1 MAFSQGLFSFCG
13 IPTAVPR
20 TIMELSIVLLFMKSF
35 CEKSINKSSFIVFGL
50 LPMTGFLFV
59 AFLSFYMSNEPV
71 LAFILFCR
79 HVFIFY
85 FFFLA
90 LLNLNLPQRTIS
102 KFNYYLIF
110 LFLIQIP
117 ANLIKFFTIGQKEG
131 LGIGTM
137 SMEAGSL
144 TTMFTLFAIAFSFA
158 FYLFKK
164 HKRYLI
170 LIIGFFVF
178 SLIGEKRAVAF
189 YLPVLM
195 LMMYYL
201 YTKHLNYKRKLFFYR
216 SYYVNLFLII
226 VISTFGIYTAS
237 RLILSLNPQRVIG
250 GVFDIQYIG
259 NKIVGYSVLTTE
271 SGAQLG
277 RFGATVHSLQFLKKA
292 GPIKVL
298 FGTGAGS
305 LITSQILPERAKK
318 VTDITSKFGIESGI
332 TGFVWFFLQSGVLG
346 VMFLLCLYSAIFKK
360 AYKAYKYSSDE
371 SYRAIALGFLGV
383 NIVFFLDFFTY
394 SRTSLTSGVLTPVYF
409 YIAFVLFK
417 GYVHRDQSTLR
428 RQSSKC
434 KNNK

>member
-1 MAFSQGLFSFCG
+1 MAFSQGIFSFYG
-13 IPTAVPR
+13 VPTIVPR
-20 TIMELSIVLLFMKSF
+20 TIMELFIVLLFMKSF

-50 LPMTGFLFV
+50 LPMTGLFFV
-59 AFLSFYMSNEPV
+59 AFLSFYMSSEPV

-79 HVFIFY
+79 HVFVFY
-85 FFFLA
+85 LFFLA
-90 LLNLNLPQRTIS
+90 LLNLNLPQITIS
-102 KFNYYLIF
+102 KFNYYLVF

-117 ANLIKFFTIGQKEG
+117 ANLIKFFTIGQEEG

-137 SMEAGSL
+137 SMQAGSL
-144 TTMFTLFAIAFSFA
+144 TAMFTLFAIAFCLA

-164 HKRYLI
+164 QKKYI
-170 LIIGFFVF
+170 IAIIGFFVF

-201 YTKHLNYKRKLFFYR
+201 YAKHLNCKRKLFNYR
-216 SYYVNLFLII
+216 FYVNLLLII
-226 VISTFGIYTAS
+226 IISVSGIYTAS

-250 GVFDIQYIG
+250 GVFDIKYIG
-259 NKIVGYSVLTTE
+259 DKIIWYNIRTTE
-271 SGAQLG
+271 TGAQLG

-298 FGTGAGS
+298 FGAGAGS
-305 LITSQILPERAKK
+305 LVTSQILPERTKK
-318 VTDITSKFGIESGI
+318 MTDITSNFSIEAGV

-346 VMFLLCLYSAIFKK
+346 VMFLLSFYFAIFKK

-394 SRTSLTSGVLTPVYF
+394 SKTFLTSGVLTPVYF

-417 GYVHRDQSTLR
+417 GYVHRGQST
-428 RQSSKC
+428 
-434 KNNK
+434 